1 MRVFMTGATGY
12 IGNAVAKT
20 LLTGGHEVTVLARSP
35 EKASALGKL
44 GARVIQGGLDSLD
57 DLRSQV
63 VSNEVFIHIAQ
74 SGSETADLDE
84 KAIHV
89 FTSNH
94 DNRHFIY
101 TSGVWVLGSTGS
113 AVANEAAPANPIE
126 LVRWRASHER
136 YVLGEMRDNFTTT
149 VLRPGCVYGGRQS
162 LLANWFEAAEKN
174 EPLRIVGSGDQR
186 WAMVHLDDLAECYR
200 LIVERRVG
208 GTLHAVD
215 ETRSK
220 LRECAEAV
228 IREGGSS
235 SKIETIPLEEA
246 RKSMGG
252 FADALAIDQQVGS
265 GSTQYRL
272 GWKPKHTFIESV
284 PQQWREWREREK
296 SG

>member
-12 IGNAVAKT
+12 IGGAVCRT
-20 LLTGGHEVTVLARSP
+20 LLAGGHEVTVLARNP
-35 EKASALGKL
+35 EKATALKQAA
-44 GARVIQGGLDSLD
+44 ARVIQGGLDSLD
-57 DLRSQV
+57 DLRDQV
-63 VSNEVFIHIAQ
+63 VRNEVFLHIAQ
-74 SGSETADLDE
+74 SGSETVDLDE

-113 AVANEAAPANPIE
+113 AVANEAAPANPID
-126 LVRWRASHER
+126 LVRWRAGHER

-162 LLANWFEAAEKN
+162 LLASWFEAAEKN

-186 WAMVHLDDLAECYR
+186 WAMVHIDDLAECYR
-200 LIVERRVG
+200 LAVERRVG

-228 IREGGSS
+228 IREGS
-235 SKIETIPLEEA
+235 SKSTIETIPLDEA

-265 GSTQYRL
+265 GSTQHRL

-284 PQQWREWREREK
+284 PDQWRAWRERGK
-296 SG
+296 IA